1 MKKLAVLTLG
11 AVLLLSSC
19 GTYTETGATTGAW
32 FGSIIGSAIG
42 GIAGGP
48 RGSDV
53 GTLVGLA
60 GGAAVGAAIG
70 HAADEA
76 HQKEL
81 EEYQQRRM
89 ERGQVQC
96 QPEYDVPDSRGY
108 DAYRPDGLEIRRP
121 MLLDANRDHV
131 LSRGEEARVVFE
143 VFNTTDHTLYRIRPD
158 VSELTGNRHISVS
171 DNIMIESIAPGKGI
185 RYTALIRAD
194 NRLKDGEAVFRIG
207 VFQGRKEIVS
217 QTREFRIETSKR

>member
-1 MKKLAVLTLG
+1 MKKLAVLTFG

-60 GGAAVGAAIG
+60 GGAAVGAAVG

-89 ERGQVQC
+89 ERGQVQR

-121 MLLDANRDHV
+121 MLLDANRDQV

-143 VFNTTDHTLYRIRPD
+143 VFNTTAQTLYRIRPD